1 MANGDFVSQYT
12 GDQIEQAIS
21 AYLNGNTKTTVIV
34 NVSATETSWKIN
46 SLTSSF
52 PAKYY
57 TEIALSGSFNV
68 GNYPDIFIVD
78 NSGVKIIPDVDYSSK
93 NGTFKIYSN
102 TMVSG
107 IVVINGTRTTGVS
120 FTVRSGS
127 PSSYTEKYTKIVNYG
142 DDFYTVYSG
151 GVDELKCDSLTSRVT
166 NNSKNVGLYLNGDG
180 NAVIGSDIIKP
191 GIYYIIA
198 DSLVN

>member
-57 TEIALSGSFNV
+57 TEIALSGSFDV

-78 NSGVKIIPDVDYSSK
+78 NSGVKIIPDVDYSAK
-93 NGTFKIYSN
+93 NGTFKVYSN

-142 DDFYTVYSG
+142 DNFYTVYSG

-198 DSLVN
+198 D

>member
-12 GDQIEQAIS
+12 GAQIEQAIA
-21 AYLNGNTKTTVIV
+21 AYFNGNTKTTVIV
-34 NVSATETSWKIN
+34 NVSATETSWKTN
-46 SLTSSF
+46 SSESSF

-78 NSGVKIIPDVDYSSK
+78 NSGVKIIPDVDYSAK

-120 FTVRSGS
+120 FTVRSG
-127 PSSYTEKYTKIVNYG
+127 PPNSYTEKYTKIVNYG
-142 DDFYTVYSG
+142 DNFYDVYSG

-166 NNSKNVGLYLNGDG
+166 NSSKNVGLYLNGDG

-198 DSLVN
+198 D